1 MGVSFV
7 IPSGRIPIGT
17 KQMAE
22 NPQQPAE
29 VPSPGASQVQGG
41 IENEYYSEAIH
52 GPLEYASIE
61 AFELEGGETLR
72 NCEIAYR
79 TFGELND
86 AKDNAVLFPHM
97 YSGTSKDM
105 EMYVGADSAIDPE
118 EYFVIL
124 PNQIGNGLSTSPHNT
139 PPPLG
144 GPEFPKVRIGDDV
157 RAQHRLVTEEFGIE
171 EFELVLGWSMGAQ
184 QTYEWAVR
192 YPEMVKRAAPIA
204 GTGRNPTHSAMLV
217 DALIEAIEMDPNYDD
232 GYYEHARD
240 VRRGLKHHARTWAL
254 MGVSSE
260 FWREEVWRE
269 AGFSSLSDFN
279 QMMWDDWFLPMD
291 PNDLRCM
298 AWKWKHADVSR
309 NTGGDLEEALDR
321 IEARTY
327 VMPFESDMV
336 FTLEDAKQDE
346 AMIADS
352 DLRPIPTPWGHFGMF
367 GFDPADKE
375 FIEEQIKEL
384 LAESV

>member
-1 MGVSFV
+1 M
-7 IPSGRIPIGT
+7 T
-17 KQMAE
+17 E
-22 NPQQPAE
+22 EEHTPAD
-29 VPSPGASQVQGG
+29 VPSPGASQIRSG
-41 IENEYYSEAIH
+41 IENDYYSKEVH
-52 GPLEYASIE
+52 GPFEHFSME
-61 AFELEGGETLR
+61 AFELEEGETLR
-72 NCEIAYR
+72 NCEIAYT

-105 EMYVGADSAIDPE
+105 EMYVGADSAIDPN

-139 PPPLG
+139 PPPIG
-144 GPEFPKVRIGDDV
+144 QGDFPRVRISDDV

-171 EFELVLGWSMGAQ
+171 AFELVLGWSMGAQ

-232 GYYEHARD
+232 GYYDDARE

-260 FWREEVWRE
+260 LWREESWRE
-269 AGFSSLSDFN
+269 GGFSSLEDFN
-279 QMMWDDWFLPMD
+279 HGMWDDWFLPMD
-291 PNDLRCM
+291 PNDLLCM

-309 NTGGDLEEALDR
+309 MTDGDLEEALGR

-327 VMPFESDMV
+327 VMPFEKDMV
-336 FTLEDAKQDE
+336 FTLEDATQDE
-346 AMIADS
+346 AMIPDS
-352 DLRPIPTPWGHFGMF
+352 ELRPIPSPWGHFGMF
-367 GFDPADKE
+367 GFDPTDKE
-375 FIEEQIKEL
+375 FIEDAIREL
-384 LAESV
+384 LDESA